1 MFLKLL
7 KKDYVLLKLE
17 LLTMLV
23 HKYGKISLMIKNLIS
38 GHLAVYFTNLFV
50 LKFLL
55 KEKIW
60 RHSIKKLLEE
70 FIVEFLHN
78 IQANL
83 AEL

>member
-1 MFLKLL
+1 
-7 KKDYVLLKLE
+7 
-17 LLTMLV
+17 MLV

-50 LKFLL
+50 SKFLL

-60 RHSIKKLLEE
+60 RHSTKKLQEE

-78 IQANL
+78 IQVNL
-83 AEL
+83 VEL